1 MFASTSKYRLDFNSL
16 LSILFTHFL
25 FIRLELPK
33 VDVDFMGT
41 NVLNLFS
48 TNLIKDSVASTIKS
62 TRAVR
67 KYKLSFHLLFIFHMS
82 KN

>member
-48 TNLIKDSVASTIKS
+48 TNLIKDCCFYYK
-62 TRAVR
+62 
-67 KYKLSFHLLFIFHMS
+67 KYTSSQKV
-82 KN
+82 